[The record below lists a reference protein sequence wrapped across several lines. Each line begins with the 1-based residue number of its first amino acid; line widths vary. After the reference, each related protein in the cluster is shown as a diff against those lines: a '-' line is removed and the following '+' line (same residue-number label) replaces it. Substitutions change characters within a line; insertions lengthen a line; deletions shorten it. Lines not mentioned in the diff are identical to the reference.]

1 MEEGFDERLC
11 EEIRRYPHLYNSS
24 GVHYRDANMCNTSW
38 RKIAAKLGRS
48 ELFCRHKWKFL
59 RDKFVRVKRKLQ
71 KKGAAVDG
79 GAPVPRIYSLLCWL
93 SDYVKHKDSEPSRY
107 LSVRVEGSSDR
118 AGPGEGV
125 RASAFSVGES
135 DEEGPHLPLSSLRL
149 LVPPLRLM
157 SACMWQVAQDR
168 NVDQYGKL
176 LDFITLVIKMVPE
189 LLKYKQRSQL
199 ILGLRARLILELLK
213 NKEECSKAFQ
223 DHLLKFNQMD
233 TSYMHEEEQDGAV
246 EFSKVTF
253 LELVQKLLSNESEKE
268 TFFKEVFPVQYGARF
283 DTALQILV
291 WEFFC
296 QLEEFVPVPSFS
308 RVFSMFDFS
317 CGDYK
322 FEQFV
327 SDQEDLKTILSY
339 HQEHQKL
346 PESEFTFM
354 SDTILSALASKQTLE
369 GFKGPCDQKK
379 CPENGFSIEVT
390 CEDSEEADC
399 GSVEANPN
407 SQEEDYV
414 LSPLSSSAF
423 YEGPGSSHESKVA
436 EEVAFQSSTC
446 SESSLEGVTEHLD
459 LNGIKEEQSMSQSSS
474 RGKAEISLLCSQPLT
489 NNQNINSSSLPFKC
503 SICPSTFKHC
513 DRLLNHL
520 IKHPNVPPFTCSYCS
535 KTFECRS
542 SFSVHLRDHVERPY
556 ACSCCDK
563 KFYSKS
569 VLKRHERIHTG
580 ERPYACPLC
589 NKKFKQSYS
598 CTLHLRSHTKDKP
611 YLCRTCGMTFSTSM
625 GLYAHTRT
633 HTGELRF
640 QCELCQKRLASS
652 TGLVVHRR
660 SAHTGERPFSCSYCE
675 KSFHS
680 NSGLKNH
687 TRTHTGEKPH
697 KCVTCGKA
705 FSQKSNLKIHLK
717 VHKNI
722 N

>member
-308 RVFSMFDFS
+308 RVW
-317 CGDYK
+317 
-322 FEQFV
+322 
-327 SDQEDLKTILSY
+327 
-339 HQEHQKL
+339 
-346 PESEFTFM
+346 
-354 SDTILSALASKQTLE
+354 
-369 GFKGPCDQKK
+369 
-379 CPENGFSIEVT
+379 
-390 CEDSEEADC
+390 
-399 GSVEANPN
+399 
-407 SQEEDYV
+407 
-414 LSPLSSSAF
+414 
-423 YEGPGSSHESKVA
+423 
-436 EEVAFQSSTC
+436 
-446 SESSLEGVTEHLD
+446 
-459 LNGIKEEQSMSQSSS
+459 S
-474 RGKAEISLLCSQPLT
+474 R
-489 NNQNINSSSLPFKC
+489 
-503 SICPSTFKHC
+503 
-513 DRLLNHL
+513 
-520 IKHPNVPPFTCSYCS
+520 V
-535 KTFECRS
+535 
-542 SFSVHLRDHVERPY
+542 
-556 ACSCCDK
+556 
-563 KFYSKS
+563 
-569 VLKRHERIHTG
+569 
-580 ERPYACPLC
+580 
-589 NKKFKQSYS
+589 NKNWF
-598 CTLHLRSHTKDKP
+598 
-611 YLCRTCGMTFSTSM
+611 F
-625 GLYAHTRT
+625 
-633 HTGELRF
+633 
-640 QCELCQKRLASS
+640 
-652 TGLVVHRR
+652 
-660 SAHTGERPFSCSYCE
+660 
-675 KSFHS
+675 
-680 NSGLKNH
+680 
-687 TRTHTGEKPH
+687 
-697 KCVTCGKA
+697 
-705 FSQKSNLKIHLK
+705 
-717 VHKNI
+717 
-722 N
+722 